1 MAFTRETI
9 VDSSPTGDSVKQAV
23 LDLDTDLTTAF
34 IHLNTLL
41 TGLGNKLDATQKG
54 AANGV
59 ATLDENGLLTRTQFP
74 SSELP
79 VGFIAPFGAEE
90 LADNDSWLECDGA
103 ELETAD
109 YPLLFG
115 KIGYTFGGTG
125 TVFNL
130 PDLRG
135 AFIRGW
141 DHAAENDPNA
151 TDRTG
156 GDHVGSTQ
164 ACEVQAHS
172 HTQQDGYVNVPFGGS
187 ITGFAHRDGTPKFQT
202 ADTGG
207 SETRPANIAL
217 MYCIKW
223 R

>member
-23 LDLDTDLTTAF
+23 LDLDTDLTAAF

-79 VGFIAPFGAEE
+79 VGTIMAIGSEE
-90 LADNDSWLECDGA
+90 LPDGSSLLECDGA
-103 ELETAD
+103 ELATAD

-115 KIGYTFGGTG
+115 VIGFTFGGTG
-125 TVFNL
+125 AAFNL

-164 ACEVQAHS
+164 ECEVQAHT
-172 HTQQDGYVNVPFGGS
+172 HLQRDGYSSAATGGTVAYS
-187 ITGFAHRDGTPKFQT
+187 HRDGSPKWET
-202 ADTGG
+202 AKSGG
-207 SETRPANIAL
+207 DETRPANIAL